1 MSVQSGR
8 NGGAV
13 VCGIAV
19 EDLPPPNT
27 RRWVSSRKA
36 KVVEAVR
43 TGLMSLTDACDRY
56 NLSVEEFL
64 SWQRLIDAHGTP
76 GLRSTRLQVYRA
88 VEPAARS
95 ARG

>member
-1 MSVQSGR
+1 MSLQSGR
-8 NGGAV
+8 NGGGSAY
-13 VCGIAV
+13 GIAV

-43 TGLMSLTDACDRY
+43 TGLMSLTDACERY

-88 VEPAARS
+88 VEPPFSS
-95 ARG
+95 AKG

>member
-1 MSVQSGR
+1 MSDT
-8 NGGAV
+8 ATD
-13 VCGIAV
+13 
-19 EDLPPPNT
+19 DLPPPDT

-43 TGLMSLTDACDRY
+43 TGLVSLADACQRY
-56 NLSVEEFL
+56 DLSVEEFL

-88 VEPAARS
+88 VEPPLPSRK
-95 ARG
+95 G